1 MYPEL
6 AAESM
11 LRIPCV
17 VRCLSLLASVV
28 ILSGC
33 GAKTLSGGEEEAP
46 VVEAAKDEVLLF
58 NQQTPGTG
66 YLPADDGVPLSPEE
80 KEALAST
87 GDFDRDLSA
96 AEMRDVE
103 LHFKSLVHDGRLT
116 VTRSIERAR
125 AFMPYILKVLR
136 EENLPLDLAYL
147 AFVES
152 NYNPLARSGSGALG
166 MWQFI
171 AGTGKYCGLRQ
182 DWWVDERRDPYVSTR
197 AATAYL
203 TELNGLFQDWHL
215 AISAYNAGPG
225 KIGRGLAATGAK
237 SFFELRDR
245 NDRIADP
252 KDKMSEE
259 NKQYLPKF
267 LAVCKIM
274 RNLGLLGFPLLEVSE
289 SSAAV
294 AVSAKP
300 GTDLMALCKSLGM
313 DWETFFSHNAGFK
326 RRITPPGSFTNVYV
340 PPHLALETE
349 TLLKKAPVRS
359 YEGWKPYTVKRGDT
373 MPRIAKRTGVAVAEL
388 RRVNQVS
395 EPLRSGETLMIPGT
409 KRAVNGRASS
419 PARSSSRASATAKAS
434 HVVRAGETLYSIAR
448 SYNLRHEDVMAVN
461 NLSCPDIRPGQ
472 RLVLPAGSDSASK
485 DSTHDQARAR
495 RTVTYKVQSGD
506 TLWAIARKFNVSP
519 RELLAL
525 NNMDHSVTLRPG
537 DTVRVTRNK

>member
-1 MYPEL
+1 
-6 AAESM
+6 M
-11 LRIPCV
+11 LRTPCV
-17 VRCLSLLASVV
+17 VRCLLVLVSAV

-33 GAKTLSGGEEEAP
+33 GAKTLPGGEEDAP
-46 VVEAAKDEVLLF
+46 AVVEVSKDEVLLF

-66 YLPADDGVPLSPEE
+66 YLPADDGLPLSPEE
-80 KEALAST
+80 KNALAST

-125 AFMPYILKVLR
+125 AYMPYILKVLR
-136 EENLPLDLAYL
+136 EENLPRDLAYL

-171 AGTGKYCGLRQ
+171 AGTGKHCGLRQ
-182 DWWVDERRDPYVSTR
+182 DWWVDERRDPYISTR
-197 AATAYL
+197 AAAAYL

-245 NDRIADP
+245 NDWITDP

-313 DWETFFSHNAGFK
+313 DWETFLSHNAGFK
-326 RRITPPGSFTNVYV
+326 RYITPPGNSTNVHV

-349 TLLKKAPVRS
+349 TLLKKAPARS

-373 MPRIAKRTGVAVAEL
+373 MPRIAKRAGVSVAEL

-395 EPLRSGETLMIPGT
+395 EPLHSGMTLMLPGT
-409 KRAVNGRASS
+409 SRAVAGRTSS
-419 PARSSSRASATAKAS
+419 PARSSSRAPATAKAS

-448 SYNLRHEDVMAVN
+448 SYNLRHEEVMAVN
-461 NLSCPDIRPGQ
+461 NLSGADIRPGQ
-472 RLVLPAGSDSASK
+472 RLVLPVGSGSASRG
-485 DSTHDQARAR
+485 SAHDRAHAR

-519 RELLAL
+519 RELLTL
-525 NNMDHSVTLRPG
+525 NNMDRSVTLRPG
-537 DTVRVTRNK
+537 DTVRVARTK